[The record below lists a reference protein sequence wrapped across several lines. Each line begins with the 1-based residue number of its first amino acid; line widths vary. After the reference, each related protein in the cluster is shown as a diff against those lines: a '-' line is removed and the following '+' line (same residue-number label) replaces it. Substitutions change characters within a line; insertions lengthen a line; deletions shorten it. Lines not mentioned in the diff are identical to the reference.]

1 MRASASP
8 LKLGSVSGNHSI
20 LGNQMSS
27 RASKVG
33 FGLLVV
39 ATLLFGGGC
48 TKKNKDLEV
57 TLPAGKGKLTLP
69 LKETLRVR
77 IASEPPSLDWHKATD
92 TTSALVT
99 SNLMDGLVGYDFSK
113 GEPNI
118 VPALASKWETQD
130 NKTWIFTLR
139 DGVKWSDGEFFTAQ
153 HVLDGF
159 QRLVNPATASEY
171 GYFLYPIKN
180 ARAYAE
186 GKIKDF
192 SQVGVSIPNPN
203 QVKIEL
209 EKPMAFF
216 PFLLTHHSTFP
227 IRLDVVQK
235 HGDKWTEP
243 ENIVTIGPFKM
254 IVWEHDKQLVLERNP
269 NYYGTPASL
278 KHVVILMIQEATTA
292 VNLFDS
298 GKIDAMN
305 DLPPQQLRQLK
316 GRKEF
321 KAIGSLVIQYYGF
334 NVLKKPMD
342 NVKVRQAIAHA
353 IDRQEIVSIL
363 DGGQIPMTSFVPA
376 GMFGYEASRGL
387 PFNVERSK
395 QLLKEAGYTD
405 VSKFPKIDFRM
416 NTAESHQLVAENVQ
430 AQLKR
435 NLGINMEIKNE
446 EWKVYLSTLTAD
458 APPMFRFGW
467 SGDYPDP
474 DNFLNL
480 MTSYSENN
488 RCHWKNKKFDDL
500 IEQAATESDREKR
513 RELYAQAQK
522 IMVEEEAPLVPLYSS
537 VNQHLVSERVENY
550 PVNILGYYKY
560 NEVRLK

>member
-1 MRASASP
+1 MRASVSSGQ
-8 LKLGSVSGNHSI
+8 LSVLS
-20 LGNQMSS
+20 
-27 RASKVG
+27 
-33 FGLLVV
+33 FLVA
-39 ATLLFGGGC
+39 ATLALGGC
-48 TKKNKDLEV
+48 TKKNKDLEI

-69 LKETLRVR
+69 LAETLRVR
-77 IASEPPSLDWHKATD
+77 IASEPPSLDWQKATD
-92 TTSALVT
+92 TTSSTVT
-99 SNLMDGLVGYDFSK
+99 SNLMEGLVRYDFSK

-118 VPALASKWETQD
+118 APALATKWETKD

-139 DGVKWSDGEFFTAQ
+139 EDVKWSDGRPFTAQ
-153 HVLDGF
+153 HAVDGM
-159 QRLVNPATASEY
+159 QRLVSAATATEY
-171 GYFLYPIKN
+171 SYFLYPIKN

-192 SQVGVSIPNPN
+192 AQVGISIPIPNPN
-203 QVKIEL
+203 QIQIEL

-243 ENIVTIGPFKM
+243 ENMVSLGPFKM
-254 IVWEHDKQLVLERNP
+254 ILWEHDKQLVLERNP
-269 NYYGTPASL
+269 NYYGAPAPL
-278 KHVVILMIQEATTA
+278 KHVVFLMIQEATTA

-305 DLPPQQLRQLK
+305 ELPPQQLRQLK
-316 GRKEF
+316 VRKEY
-321 KAIGSLVIQYYGF
+321 KPIGSLVIQYYGF

-342 NVKVRQAIAHA
+342 NPKVRQAIAHA

-387 PFNVERSK
+387 PFNVERAK
-395 QLLKEAGYTD
+395 QLLKEAGYD
-405 VSKFPKIDFRM
+405 DPSKFPKIDFRM

-458 APPMFRFGW
+458 APQMFRFGW

-488 RCHWKNKKFDDL
+488 RCHWKNLKFDGL
-500 IEQAATESDREKR
+500 IEQGATESDLEKR
-513 RELYAQAQK
+513 REIYSQAQK
-522 IMVEEEAPLVPLYSS
+522 LMVEDEAPLVPLYSS
-537 VNQHLVSERVENY
+537 VNQHLVAGRVENY
-550 PVNILGYYKY
+550 PINILGYYKY